1 MESLPALIDDAING
15 VTKGDFDAIQC
26 LLNVARQ
33 VSEVVVS
40 ADALESEAGP
50 DAAPAEIATDAAG
63 GFTVIVLLA
72 VLFPLVMI
80 AVVLAGAQKTI
91 GGIAIVGG
99 PVGGMLGFVVSWLRT
114 LIRHA
119 AGAIE
124 SDAKHMWSLI
134 RAIFHLWL
142 RIEGVALQSQVAHD
156 ATVEHNH
163 FTSWINAVQADV
175 RGIYHTLTAPKIGLE
190 AQIKAINTDL
200 KYINYEMGKLWGAV
214 NALPTSP
221 TTGAVHVPKWITTEL
236 YDTGSAV
243 RAIEQSLYSETLPK
257 VVTSHWMKA
266 HETRVAE
273 METTLQRLQHKVD
286 TLHLP
291 APTGHGLTAQQQH
304 ELGFSN
310 WASHMLSPL
319 IALAPFTA
327 FKLANL
333 TRFING
339 ECECVPIGGLGNPL
353 IDGIV
358 ADLVIKDGI

>member
-156 ATVEHNH
+156 ASVEYNH
-163 FTSWINAVQADV
+163 FTKWINAVQTDV
-175 RGIYHTLTAPKIGLE
+175 RNIGNDIYNDTSGLRH
-190 AQIKAINTDL
+190 AVTAINHDL
-200 KYINYEMGKLWGAV
+200 SYINSEMSKLWGVV
-214 NALPTSP
+214 NGLPAGSTGPSPAALKHLQAEIDATNAHVLHVQSEI
-221 TTGAVHVPKWITTEL
+221 GAINRTL
-236 YDTGSAV
+236 YKIDASGHGVDTKIAE
-243 RAIEQSLYSETLPK
+243 IETLQQRQ
-257 VVTSHWMKA
+257 A
-266 HETRVAE
+266 HEIAQ
-273 METTLQRLQHKVD
+273 LQA
-286 TLHLP
+286 
-291 APTGHGLTAQQQH
+291 APHTGHGLTAQQQH
-304 ELGFSN
+304 DLGYSN
-310 WASHMLSPL
+310 WAAHMLAPL

-327 FKLANL
+327 SFLRNASSL
-333 TRFING
+333 RSCDPCQAALPG
-339 ECECVPIGGLGNPL
+339 SGSAL